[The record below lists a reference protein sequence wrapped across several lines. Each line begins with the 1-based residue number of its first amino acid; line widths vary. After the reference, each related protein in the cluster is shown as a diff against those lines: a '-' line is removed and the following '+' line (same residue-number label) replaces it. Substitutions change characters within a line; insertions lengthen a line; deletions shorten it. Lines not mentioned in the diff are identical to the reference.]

1 MREILEEFSSGAEE
15 EAFFKLLEVPGDLL
29 PVLAAAFRTEHNPK
43 VRAFLVRVAWQRPEP
58 DALPLMAE
66 ALRQTDEEVWQAA
79 LDGLVTLAS
88 SEALA
93 VLTAA
98 KTRDLGDDT
107 ATRRFQS
114 FVSEAIEYIYQVTQR

>member
-1 MREILEEFSSGAEE
+1 
-15 EAFFKLLEVPGDLL
+15 
-29 PVLAAAFRTEHNPK
+29 
-43 VRAFLVRVAWQRPEP
+43 
-58 DALPLMAE
+58 MAE

-88 SEALA
+88 PEALA

-114 FVSEAIEYIYQVTQR
+114 FVSEAIEYICQITQR